1 MVCIGS
7 GVLSLCFVAFAE
19 KKAPCMR
26 LKRSIQG
33 DSIEMGPQGGE
44 GISATYSVGDELSS
58 F

>member
-1 MVCIGS
+1 
-7 GVLSLCFVAFAE
+7 
-19 KKAPCMR
+19 MR

-33 DSIEMGPQGGE
+33 DSIEMGPQGGGE

>member
-19 KKAPCMR
+19 KKALCMR
-26 LKRSIQG
+26 QRSIQG